1 MTDQEI
7 ARIREVYPL
16 DRKPCAWCGS
26 RKSHHY
32 DCPVPDIH
40 LLLSALTLARSEERE
55 EGMMQLSGAGLDD
68 LQHRA
73 NSNGLTIAQQ
83 LQRDLTRR
91 ETEGLIG
98 RQPAASENG
107 R

>member
-1 MTDQEI
+1 MALTDQQMPFTEQWWMS
-7 ARIREVYPL
+7 RRVVSPDPL
-16 DRKPCAWCGS
+16 EGF
-26 RKSHHY
+26 Y
-32 DCPVPDIH
+32 
-40 LLLSALTLARSEERE
+40 LLLPEDRDTVHEALTLARSEERE